1 MEYLNVWSFGKKLYD
16 NQDAIKEQL
25 GLAPRGRKLKS
36 AGAVAGVVTIIL
48 VALLYIGFYVW
59 SIVALMRYWRSMHI
73 AAALV
78 SLGLLIF
85 LGPFFSL
92 VVTYAAKA

>member
-1 MEYLNVWSFGKKLYD
+1 MWSFGKKLYD

-25 GLAPRGRKLKS
+25 GLAPRGRKLKN
-36 AGAVAGVVTIIL
+36 AGAVAGVLTIII
-48 VALLYIGFYVW
+48 VALLYIAFYIW
-59 SIVALMRYWRSMHI
+59 AIIALMRYWKSMHI

-92 VVTYAAKA
+92 IVTYAAKA